1 MVLRYWGLQSSIEE
15 ITSAF
20 QVEKGHGMKAGQL
33 RDYVRAKGLRGYLFQ
48 GNFVDLQR
56 ELERKRP
63 VIVGVSK
70 KYGPK
75 LLGHYEVV
83 VGINRQMQKIVT
95 IDPGTG
101 WSEDS
106 FQGFLAEWLP
116 AQQLTLVV
124 SPIETQ

>member
-1 MVLRYWGLQSSIEE
+1 MQSSIEE

-20 QVEKGHGMKAGQL
+20 PVEKGHGMKAGQL
-33 RDYVRAKGLRGYLFQ
+33 RDYVRSKGLRGYLFQ
-48 GNFVDLQR
+48 GNLVDLQR

-63 VIVGVSK
+63 VIVGVTK

-75 LLGHYEVV
+75 QLGHYEVV